1 MLRHIPGKR
10 LAGLAAT
17 TASAR
22 SCRNVLYATALL
34 CLLTLM
40 AGCGRQELTLD
51 VFEEVTAGSG
61 LESLTGMSYGATW
74 GDFDGD
80 GLADVYLTHHLN
92 AAGLYRNAGAGRFE
106 DVTAKYFAP
115 EDILADKHGSAW
127 ADFDND
133 GRTDLVQL
141 TGAVKGVGAEPKL
154 LFSNRGD
161 HFVNV
166 ADAVGVVNPDG
177 RTRMPL
183 WLDLNGDGKLDL
195 LQGAEI
201 RLDGKTPPFV
211 FLQGDAHFQ
220 PFDTALDFKSRGAPF
235 CVLTEL
241 TGDNRPELVCRL
253 LGQDGA
259 LQVFDLAD
267 LPARSL
273 DILPQTAFEDI
284 AAADFDND
292 GRIDVFL
299 TRKNAPGPLAFGRPS
314 DSQIVASL
322 RIDKHNLDKSMG
334 FRFRSKGKL
343 SVRLAAASPEG
354 ALTPAH
360 VHLGANGTHPN
371 SLNFDVPPEIGPLA
385 QPVAGAQTAV
395 HVGFTAPDQ
404 WEILVAAP
412 REALAAGTWKQ
423 QEIQASLVSSEPIA
437 QLEAIGETKPEE
449 APARLFM
456 NRGGEMREESDKRG
470 VNTRLLSG
478 ANVVAGDFDNDMD
491 IDLFILASGDIGQQ
505 ENQLLLND
513 GKGYFRVVK
522 AAGGAAGSPSGVG
535 DSVTTVDFDGDGFL
549 DLFVANGG
557 SMGRSL
563 GLPSDGGNYQL
574 FRNKGNGNHWLMIDL
589 EGTRSNRDG
598 IGAIVRVTA
607 GKVTQT
613 RVQDGGVHYRSQ
625 NHSRLHFGLAKHT
638 QADTITIHWP
648 SGQIQQLKAIPA
660 NQVLRVT
667 EPTPQGEPRQ
677 APRE

>member
-1 MLRHIPGKR
+1 MILKPARHARHDG
-10 LAGLAAT
+10 GTAAT
-17 TASAR
+17 IAIAMVSM
-22 SCRNVLYATALL
+22 LALSS
-34 CLLTLM
+34 
-40 AGCGRQELTLD
+40 GCADRELD
-51 VFEEVTAGSG
+51 VQLFEDVTAPAG
-61 LESLTGMSYGATW
+61 LESLTGMTYGATW

-80 GLADVYLTHHLN
+80 GLADVYLTHHLD
-92 AAGLYRNAGAGRFE
+92 AAGLYRNTGAGRFE
-106 DVTAKYFAP
+106 DVTAKHFAP
-115 EDILADKHGSAW
+115 EDIVADKHGSAW

-133 GRTDLVQL
+133 GRKDLVQL

-154 LFSNRGD
+154 LFHNRGD
-161 HFVNV
+161 RFVNV
-166 ADAVGVVNPDG
+166 AEPLGVANPDG

-195 LQGAEI
+195 LHGAET
-201 RLDGKTPPFV
+201 RLDDKVPPFV
-211 FLQGDAHFQ
+211 FMQGDGQYQ
-220 PFDTALDFKSRGAPF
+220 PFGEALAFKSRSAPF

-241 TGDNRPELVCRL
+241 TQDNRPDLVCRL
-253 LGQDGA
+253 MGQSGA
-259 LQVFDLAD
+259 LQVFDLAS

-273 DILPQTAFEDI
+273 EILPQTAFADA

-292 GRIDVFL
+292 GRMDLFL
-299 TRKNAPGPLAFGRPS
+299 TRRNPPGPLAFGRPA
-314 DSQIVASL
+314 DRQIVASL
-322 RIDKHNLDKSMG
+322 HIDKHNLDKPMG

-343 SVRLAAASPEG
+343 GVRLAAASPEG
-354 ALTPAH
+354 ALSPAH
-360 VHLGANGTHPN
+360 IHLGATGTHPN
-371 SLNFDVPPEIGPLA
+371 SLNFDVSPEVGPLA
-385 QPVAGAQTAV
+385 RAVTGDQTAV
-395 HVGFTAPDQ
+395 HMGFTAPDQ
-404 WEILVAAP
+404 WEILIAAP
-412 REALAAGTWKQ
+412 REALAAGTLKQ
-423 QEIQASLVSSEPIA
+423 QEIQASLVASEPIA

-456 NRGGEMREESDKRG
+456 NRDGEMREESDKRG
-470 VNTRLLSG
+470 VNTRPLSG

-491 IDLFILASGDIGQQ
+491 SDLFVVASGDIGQQ

-513 GKGYFRVVK
+513 GKGHFRVVK
-522 AAGGAAGSPSGVG
+522 AAGGAAGSRSGVG
-535 DSVTTVDFDGDGFL
+535 DSATTVDFDGDGFL

-607 GKVTQT
+607 GKITQT

-648 SGQIQQLKAIPA
+648 SGQIQQLKAIEA

-667 EPTPQGEPRQ
+667 EPTP
-677 APRE
+677 